1 MPVWKWRRRP
11 TRNFGD
17 VWVPFAHIEIQT
29 AEGRFQSV
37 ALQADSG
44 AMVSLLRRSVAD
56 LLGIQLEQG
65 REIQLSGVGG
75 AHVPYA

>member
-29 AEGRFQSV
+29 AEGRFQSF
-37 ALQADSG
+37 ALQVDSG

-65 REIQLSGVGG
+65 REIQLSGVVG
-75 AHVPYA
+75 AHVAYP